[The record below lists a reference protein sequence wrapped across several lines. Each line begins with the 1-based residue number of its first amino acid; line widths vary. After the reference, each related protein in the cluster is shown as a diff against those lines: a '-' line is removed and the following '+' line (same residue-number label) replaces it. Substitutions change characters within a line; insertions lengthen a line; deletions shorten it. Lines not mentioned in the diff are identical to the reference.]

1 MTTFRTTARL
11 GALALVSTI
20 SSVSIGCSAVGPRK
34 TSAESA
40 SLPSSVRLVR
50 TPGQDRVSLRAAADE
65 LASADVVFLG
75 ELHDNGP
82 GHAAQLALTRALVD
96 LRPDPSPIISLEMF
110 ERDAQPE
117 LDLYLAGA
125 IDEEKFLETARAWPN
140 YDAHYRPVIE
150 LAKAEGL
157 RVLAAN
163 CYRPIA
169 ARVARRGLLA
179 GVGDPWAADSVDTS
193 KGEYRR
199 RFDEVMGAG
208 HDVSEETLDNIYA
221 AQCIKDATMAESIAE
236 ALEPHADTGAISPLV
251 IHWNG
256 RFHSDYGLGTVER
269 LKRRRPDLNV
279 AVVSMVATSDPGRS
293 LSEDELD
300 LGHLVILVPPS
311 ESR

>member
-1 MTTFRTTARL
+1 MFMRRNSVRATAIVTL
-11 GALALVSTI
+11 LSALAAGCGTTGPQTQSTA
-20 SSVSIGCSAVGPRK
+20 SAKRQG
-34 TSAESA
+34 
-40 SLPSSVRLVR
+40 SVRLVR
-50 TPGQDRVSLRAAADE
+50 TPDQERVSFAEAAAE
-65 LASADVVFLG
+65 LSSADVVFLG

-82 GHAAQLALTRALVD
+82 GHAAQLALTQELAD
-96 LRPDPSPIISLEMF
+96 LRPDPAPIVSLEMF

-117 LDLYLAGA
+117 LDLYLIGA
-125 IDEEKFLETARAWPN
+125 IEEEQFLSTARAWPN
-140 YDAHYRPVIE
+140 YDPHYRPVIE
-150 LAKAEGL
+150 LAKERGMP
-157 RVLAAN
+157 VLAAN

-236 ALEPHADTGAISPLV
+236 ALAPYQRSGSSAPQV

-269 LKRRRPDLNV
+269 LKRRRPDLNI
-279 AVVSMVATSDPGRS
+279 AVVSMVEASDTRRS

-300 LGHLVILVPPS
+300 LGHFVILVPPS
-311 ESR
+311 EKQ